1 MKNIFLILLFLSM
14 HAISQTVTVVGISSN
29 NPVSF
34 ASIACYQNG
43 KFSTGNYADKNGKFN
58 LNGHDFD
65 ALEISCI
72 GFQTKRITKEDVAEK
87 IFLMEAVINLKEVV
101 INSNQTVDIGYSKS
115 KRKKIKSRLGIGESI
130 QMATFIENPFNTPVV
145 IKSVSFNV
153 VSVTGRPAYRLHLYR
168 KLEQKSIA
176 GEDIPGEDILVK
188 DLVCFLE
195 EKTKGLVEIDL
206 SEMGIEMP
214 PEGLYVGLEG
224 LGSYDENGKAENDG
238 FIPEMFQTFE
248 PIHCYNYDFPQRAIG
263 WVNNNQRIERDEKDM
278 NMNVTKKAFTAPSF
292 GLEVYKP

>member
-14 HAISQTVTVVGISSN
+14 NAISQTVAVVGSSSN
-29 NPVSF
+29 DPVSF
-34 ASIACYQNG
+34 ALIAYCQKG
-43 KFSTGNYADKNGKFN
+43 KVVAGDYADKNGRFN

-87 IFLMEAVINLKEVV
+87 IFLMEAAIDLKEVV

-115 KRKKIKSRLGIGESI
+115 SRKKIKSRLGIGESI
-130 QMATFIENPFNTPVV
+130 QMATFVENPFNTPVV

-168 KLEQKSIA
+168 KRQKKSLA

-195 EKTKGLVEIDL
+195 EKNKGLVEIDL

-214 PEGLYVGLEG
+214 PEGLYMGLEG
-224 LGSYDENGKAENDG
+224 LGSCDENGKAENDG

-263 WVNNNQRIERDEKDM
+263 
-278 NMNVTKKAFTAPSF
+278 
-292 GLEVYKP
+292 